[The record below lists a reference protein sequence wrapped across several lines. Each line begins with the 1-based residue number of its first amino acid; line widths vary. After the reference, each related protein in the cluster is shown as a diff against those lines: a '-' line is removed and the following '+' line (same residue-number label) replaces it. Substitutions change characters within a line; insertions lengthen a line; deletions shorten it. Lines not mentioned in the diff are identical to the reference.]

1 MTGDNTKDSPKNT
14 SIAQN
19 ATRRTIQM
27 SRRFVIEGQDMI
39 MFINATYT
47 VNASSEEEAVEKV
60 KEERPNFSVKNVY
73 EI

>member
-1 MTGDNTKDSPKNT
+1 
-14 SIAQN
+14 
-19 ATRRTIQM
+19 M

-47 VNASSEEEAVEKV
+47 VHASSEEEAVEKV